1 MKVFSSFIF
10 AAKPIGIYVHIQLK
24 IFQLEKIE
32 EEDEIRNSQSL
43 NSHWKEHGK
52 TRTYNEWCVFVLD
65 K

>member
-1 MKVFSSFIF
+1 
-10 AAKPIGIYVHIQLK
+10 VHIQLK

-52 TRTYNEWCVFVLD
+52 TRTYNKWCVFVLD